1 MTADPGGPITLPPDD
16 AANRALI
23 GNVHPP
29 DWRNPAPADAYNLVV
44 IGAGTAG
51 LVTAAIAAAL
61 GARVALVEK
70 HLMGGDCLNW
80 GCVPSKG
87 VIAAARVWARLRRAE
102 DFGLHLAAGTKQD
115 FAAVMARMRRLRAR
129 ISRMD
134 SAQRFASL
142 GVDVFLG
149 PGRFTGPDRVEVG
162 GSTLRFVKAVIC
174 TGARAASPAIP
185 GLEEAG
191 YLTNETVFSLT
202 GLPARLAVV
211 GAGPVGCE
219 MAQAFARFGSR
230 VTLIERL
237 GRILPRE
244 DREAAA
250 LVQARL
256 EQDGVTMVLN
266 AAVDGVE
273 RRGQDKVL
281 ICRREAG
288 VTEVAVDEILIGVG
302 RAPNVEQMGLEL
314 AGVRYDVERGVAVD
328 DRLRTSHPDIYAA
341 GDVCFPLKFTH
352 AADAMAQIVVQN
364 ALFPHP
370 LGLGYASTTSLVIP
384 WCTYTEP
391 EIAHVGL
398 SAGEAEARG
407 LSVETFTVGMEE
419 VDRAVLDGEE
429 DGFARVHV
437 RKGSD
442 KILGATIVAAHA
454 GDLIGEVAGCMAA
467 GLGLGAL
474 GRTIRPY
481 PTQSEVLRKVANA
494 WRKTTFTAGKKAV
507 LAKLFAWMRR

>member
-1 MTADPGGPITLPPDD
+1 MSRPDHALTLQPDD
-16 AANRALI
+16 ADNRALI
-23 GNVHPP
+23 GHVHPSG
-29 DWRNPAPADAYNLVV
+29 WCNPAPAGKYNLVV

-87 VIAAARVWARLRRAE
+87 VIAAARVWARLRRSE
-102 DFGLHLAAGTKQD
+102 DFGLHLAAGAKPD
-115 FAAVMARMRRLRAR
+115 FAAAMARMRRLRAR

-134 SAQRFASL
+134 SAQRFTSM

-149 PGRFTGPDRVEVG
+149 AGRFTGPDAVEVG
-162 GSTLRFVKAVIC
+162 GKTLRFVKAVIC

-185 GLEEAG
+185 GLEETG
-191 YLTNETVFSLT
+191 CLTNETVFNLT
-202 GLPARLAVV
+202 GLPARLAVI

-219 MAQAFARFGSR
+219 MAQTFARFGSR
-230 VTLIERL
+230 VTLIEQL
-237 GRILPRE
+237 GQILPRE
-244 DREAAA
+244 DADAAA
-250 LVQARL
+250 LVQARM
-256 EQDGVTMVLN
+256 EQDGVTMVLH
-266 AAVDGVE
+266 AEVARVE
-273 RRGQDKVL
+273 TRGRDKVL
-281 ICRREAG
+281 TCRTKAG
-288 VTEVAVDEILIGVG
+288 MSDVAVDEILIGVG

-314 AGVRYDVERGVAVD
+314 AGVRYDVQRGVVVD
-328 DRLRTSHPDIYAA
+328 DRLRTSHRDIYAA
-341 GDVCFPLKFTH
+341 GDVCSPLKFTH

-370 LGLGYASTTSLVIP
+370 FGLGYARTSSLVIP

-391 EIAHVGL
+391 EVAHVGL
-398 SAGEAEARG
+398 SAREAEAQG

-429 DGFARVHV
+429 EGFARVHV
-437 RKGSD
+437 REGSD
-442 KILGATIVAAHA
+442 RILGATIVAAHA
-454 GDLIGEVAGCMAA
+454 GDLIGEVAGCMVA

-474 GRTIRPY
+474 ARAIRPY

-494 WRKTTFTAGKKAV
+494 WRKTTLTPGRQAF